1 MLVNEQNIDLYFRC
15 PLIPGMT
22 DDDANIHGMC
32 ALAQKM
38 HHLKSI
44 DLLPIHHL
52 GKARYDMIGMPY
64 PIEEDLKL
72 DSQRL
77 EDIEK
82 IVKSYGLPVRIIG

>member
-1 MLVNEQNIDLYFRC
+1 
-15 PLIPGMT
+15 
-22 DDDANIHGMC
+22 
-32 ALAQKM
+32 
-38 HHLKSI
+38 
-44 DLLPIHHL
+44 
-52 GKARYDMIGMPY
+52 MIGMPY